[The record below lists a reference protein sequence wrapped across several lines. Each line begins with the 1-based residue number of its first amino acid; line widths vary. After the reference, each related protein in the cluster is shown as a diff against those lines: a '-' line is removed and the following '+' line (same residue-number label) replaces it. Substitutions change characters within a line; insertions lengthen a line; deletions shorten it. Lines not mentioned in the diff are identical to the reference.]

1 VRKLL
6 ILTFLIAIVFC
17 GCSSQASSTSS
28 QSTVS
33 VILPD
38 AETATTVNGY
48 LNRGESNSESKFNIQ
63 YFANKNTKKF
73 HISTCRWAKSI
84 KDENLYKSYNRELLI
99 SDGYEP
105 CKTCK
110 P

>member
-1 VRKLL
+1 MRKLL
-6 ILTFLIAIVFC
+6 VLTAILAILLC
-17 GCSSQASSTSS
+17 ACNPGSNSDSSEA
-28 QSTVS
+28 VS

-38 AETATTVNGY
+38 SQIAATVNGY
-48 LNRGESNSESKFNIQ
+48 LTEGVESNSNTEKIE
-63 YFANKNTKKF
+63 YFANMKSKKF
-73 HISTCRWAKSI
+73 HLSSCHWATSMNE
-84 KDENLYKSYNRELLI
+84 ENLYKSYNRNLLI